1 MKKIIFGIFAHPDD
15 EAFGPAG
22 ALLAE
27 TQAGSELHLIT
38 FTAGDAGT
46 NPDNVPDLGAVREK
60 EWRAAGKLL
69 GATSMHFLGYKDGHL
84 DNQIMIAAADR
95 ITSIIKECIASSPE
109 DAVIEFMSLDLNGY
123 TGHIDHIVAART
135 ACQVFYRLKKEDPR
149 FSRVLLACLPN
160 DIAPTVNTDWIFM
173 EPGHT
178 PSEIDEIIDARHLR
192 EDILKVMNAH
202 DSQRADRD
210 YTIKSQ
216 GENLGLNY
224 FIIQS

>member
-46 NPDNVPDLGAVREK
+46 NPDSVPDLGALREK

-69 GATSMHFLGYKDGHL
+69 GASSMHFLGYKDGHL
-84 DNQIMIAAADR
+84 DNLTMIAATDR
-95 ITSIIKECIASSPE
+95 ITDIVKERLALVP
-109 DAVIEFMSLDLNGY
+109 DDTVVEFMSLDLNGY
-123 TGHIDHIVAART
+123 TGHIDHIVVART

-149 FSRVLLACLPN
+149 FSRILLACLPR
-160 DIAPTVNTDWIFM
+160 DIAADINTDWIFM
-173 EPGHT
+173 EPGRT
-178 PSEIDEIIDARHLR
+178 QDEIDEIVDARHLR
-192 EDILKVMNAH
+192 GDILNVMNAH

-224 FIIQS
+224 FIVRS